1 MKEVANTR
9 LKMLRAVAF
18 AGVAMLVASCSTIS
32 KAPTNP
38 DTLAPHTG
46 NDRSRAERVL
56 LYQSRIANK
65 LLDYYPLIEVFEQAD
80 PILIAAEARMTESC
94 GYLTRAVLAHLEG
107 NQPSLGLKFKVMNS
121 IDECERSAQKIEQ
134 MLKATDVVDAA
145 ADSI

>member
-1 MKEVANTR
+1 MQQ
-9 LKMLRAVAF
+9 AVRQ
-18 AGVAMLVASCSTIS
+18 S
-32 KAPTNP
+32 KA
-38 DTLAPHTG
+38 DDIVA
-46 NDRSRAERVL
+46 RVH
-56 LYQSRIANK
+56 A
-65 LLDYYPLIEVFEQAD
+65 
-80 PILIAAEARMTESC
+80 IAAEARMTESC

>member
-1 MKEVANTR
+1 
-9 LKMLRAVAF
+9 
-18 AGVAMLVASCSTIS
+18 MLVAGCSTIS

-38 DTLAPHTG
+38 DTLAPQTG
-46 NDRSRAERVL
+46 NDRSWAERVF

-80 PILIAAEARMTESC
+80 PSLIAAEARMTGSC
-94 GYLTRAVLAHLEG
+94 RYLTRAVLAQLER
-107 NQPSLGLKFKVMNS
+107 NQPSLDLKFKVVNN

>member
-9 LKMLRAVAF
+9 LKVLRAVAF

-38 DTLAPHTG
+38 DTLAPQTG
-46 NDRSRAERVL
+46 TDRSRAERVF

-65 LLDYYPLIEVFEQAD
+65 LLDYYPLI
-80 PILIAAEARMTESC
+80 AAEARMTGSC
-94 GYLTRAVLAHLEG
+94 RYLTRAVLAQLER
-107 NQPSLGLKFKVMNS
+107 NQPSLDLKFKVVNN